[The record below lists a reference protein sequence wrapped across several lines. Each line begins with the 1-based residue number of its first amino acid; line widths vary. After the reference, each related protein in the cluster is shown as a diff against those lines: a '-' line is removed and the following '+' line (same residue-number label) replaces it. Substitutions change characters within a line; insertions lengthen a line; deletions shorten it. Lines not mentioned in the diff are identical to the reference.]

1 MMIIFE
7 QIMVV
12 LIILNLFKV
21 VFVKLILGKTL
32 DKNVIILL
40 LIFLDK
46 WMIFF
51 QAKIEQRHNVCSHHN
66 FRLSERF
73 FF

>member
-7 QIMVV
+7 QLMVV

-46 WMIFF
+46 
-51 QAKIEQRHNVCSHHN
+51 
-66 FRLSERF
+66 
-73 FF
+73 